1 MVQKTF
7 INNEGSSKF
16 NAATIGM
23 LYTYWHEVSKDDITH
38 LTIDEQKEIEELVSL
53 LPSNTVLHSI
63 SVQQLSTG
71 EFAYTY
77 VFKRS
82 CTPYPTNFQASKAL
96 SAAIPKFNAFFNM
109 VNDLTEY
116 AGHYYITPIHNTD
129 IVLGTFIIG

>member
-7 INNEGSSKF
+7 INGEGSSKG

-23 LYTYWHEVSKDDITH
+23 LYTYWHEVSKDGITH
-38 LTIDEQKEIEELVSL
+38 PTIDEQKEIEELVSL
-53 LPSNTVLHSI
+53 LPRNLVLTQI
-63 SVQQLSTG
+63 SMQKLSTG

-82 CTPYPTNFQASKAL
+82 CTTNFPASKTL

-116 AGHYYITPIHNTD
+116 AGHYYITPIPNTD
-129 IVLGTFIIG
+129 IVLGTFVIG